1 MSRRTF
7 SILGAAGFLAV
18 TVSAVYLL
26 ITPSSLRHQITPNAS
41 EGGQFQPVG
50 TSERPIQ
57 TGPGEGELA
66 PNFSA
71 PRFSGG
77 ALSLIGLRGE
87 GGVRNFFCSWG
98 TPCRLGGPYLE
109 TTDPGNQ
116 AQGLVFLAVDNPQEH

>member
-26 ITPSSLRHQITPNAS
+26 IAPSSLRHQITPNAS

-77 ALSLIGLRGE
+77 ALSLMGLRGE
-87 GGVRNFFCSWG
+87 GGVVNFFSSWG
-98 TPCRLGGPYLE
+98 TPCGLE
-109 TTDPGNQ
+109 AHDLAGTYRKNQ
-116 AQGLVFLAVDNPQEH
+116 AQGTAFSAAG

>member
-26 ITPSSLRHQITPNAS
+26 IAPSSLRHQ
-41 EGGQFQPVG
+41 V
-50 TSERPIQ
+50 TSKAFERPIK

-77 ALSLIGLRGE
+77 DLSFIDLRGE
-87 GGVRNFFCSWG
+87 GGGVEFFFPWWTPCLLAGHGLEGTDRKNKTKGIVFFC
-98 TPCRLGGPYLE
+98 
-109 TTDPGNQ
+109 
-116 AQGLVFLAVDNPQEH
+116 LVILPSAS

>member
-26 ITPSSLRHQITPNAS
+26 IAPSSLRHQ
-41 EGGQFQPVG
+41 V
-50 TSERPIQ
+50 TSKAFERPIK

-77 ALSLIGLRGE
+77 TLSFIELRGK
-87 GGVRNFFCSWG
+87 GGVMKFFSSWW
-98 TPCRLGGPYLE
+98 TPFWPHAHRLE
-109 TTDPGNQ
+109 AN
-116 AQGLVFLAVDNPQEH
+116 

>member
-77 ALSLIGLRGE
+77 ALSLLDLRGE
-87 GGVRNFFCSWG
+87 GGVINFFSSWC
-98 TPCRLGGPYLE
+98 TPSRLAAH
-109 TTDPGNQ
+109 DPEATYPQYQ
-116 AQGLVFLAVDNPQEH
+116 AT

>member
-26 ITPSSLRHQITPNAS
+26 IAPSSLRHQ
-41 EGGQFQPVG
+41 V
-50 TSERPIQ
+50 TSKAFERPIK

-77 ALSLIGLRGE
+77 TLNFINLRGE
-87 GGVRNFFCSWG
+87 GVVMNFFAPWG
-98 TPCRLGGPYLE
+98 TPFRL
-109 TTDPGNQ
+109 
-116 AQGLVFLAVDNPQEH
+116 QGHRLVATHPEYSGRGTRLFR

>member
-26 ITPSSLRHQITPNAS
+26 IAPSSLRHQ
-41 EGGQFQPVG
+41 V
-50 TSERPIQ
+50 TSKAFERPIK

-77 ALSLIGLRGE
+77 ALSLMGLRGGG
-87 GGVRNFFCSWG
+87 GGVEFFASWG
-98 TPCRLGGPYLE
+98 PACRP
-109 TTDPGNQ
+109 PAPAPWGNDREHQ
-116 AQGLVFLAVDNPQEH
+116 A